1 MTALARSASASKPA
15 YANLIARGV
24 KVVAV
29 DLDGPEAELV
39 KALEGQ
45 DVVIASVP
53 PNALESQL
61 PLIRAAKLAGVQRFV
76 PSAFAMAIAPNGVST
91 AQVVVSLRPDQM
103 GEPALCC
110 FSLCCTQSP

>member
-15 YANLIARGV
+15 YTNLAAQGV

-29 DLDGPEAELV
+29 DLEGPDSELV
-39 KALEGQ
+39 KALQGQ

-61 PLIRAAKLAGVQRFV
+61 PLIRAAKLADVKRFV
-76 PSAFAMAIAPNGVST
+76 PSAFAMALAPNGVST
-91 AQVVVSLRPDQM
+91 VQVGV
-103 GEPALCC
+103 G
-110 FSLCCTQSP
+110 FSIDKLGYFR

>member
-61 PLIRAAKLAGVQRFV
+61 PLIRAAKLAGVKRFV
-76 PSAFAMAIAPNGVST
+76 PSAFAMAIAPDGVST
-91 AQVVVSLRPDQM
+91 AQVVVSLRPV
-103 GEPALCC
+103 
-110 FSLCCTQSP
+110 SLCYTQSH